1 MPRLVVKQNKKLI
14 LKKVIN
20 KTLDLIPFENL
31 DIEINKFYNNIQIL
45 KAQTFGPLIIRN
57 KGVKISENGDIT
69 SDYDLYIQAHD
80 YKQYKNQFN
89 VLDEV
94 VVEYCLYI
102 RYEGKPE
109 YLQLAF
115 NKLEI
120 YEYEEDIIT
129 RGDIYM
135 VSIEESEDHIVMYI
149 FKPVKMIWNY
159 TIKKN

>member
-1 MPRLVVKQNKKLI
+1 MQKIEIRENKKLI

-20 KTLDLIPFENL
+20 RNLDLIPLENL
-31 DIEINKFYNNIQIL
+31 DTEINRFYNNIQAL
-45 KAQTFGPLIIRN
+45 KVQVFGPLIIRN
-57 KGVKISENGDIT
+57 KGMKISDDGQIT

-89 VLDEV
+89 LLDEV
-94 VVEYCLYI
+94 VVEYCLYT
-102 RYEGKPE
+102 RFEGKPE

-129 RGDIYM
+129 RGDVYM
-135 VSIEESEDHIVMYI
+135 VSLEDSEDYIVMDI
-149 FKPVKMIWNY
+149 FKPVKMI
-159 TIKKN
+159 

>member
-1 MPRLVVKQNKKLI
+1 MYGGNSLQKIEIRENKKLI

-20 KTLDLIPFENL
+20 KSLDLIPLENL
-31 DIEINKFYNNIQIL
+31 DTEINRFYNNIQAL
-45 KAQTFGPLIIRN
+45 KAQVFGPLIIRN
-57 KGVKISENGDIT
+57 KGMKISDDGQIT

-94 VVEYCLYI
+94 VVEYCLYT
-102 RYEGKPE
+102 RFEGKPE
-109 YLQLAF
+109 YIQLAF

-129 RGDIYM
+129 RGDVYM
-135 VSIEESEDHIVMYI
+135 VSLEDSEDYIVMDI
-149 FKPVKMIWNY
+149 FKPVKMI
-159 TIKKN
+159 

>member
-1 MPRLVVKQNKKLI
+1 MYGGNSLQKIEIRENKKLI

-20 KTLDLIPFENL
+20 KSLDLIPLENL
-31 DIEINKFYNNIQIL
+31 DTEINRFYNNIQAL
-45 KAQTFGPLIIRN
+45 KAQVFGPLIIRN
-57 KGVKISENGDIT
+57 KGMKISDDGQIT

-94 VVEYCLYI
+94 VVEYCLYT
-102 RYEGKPE
+102 RFEGKPE
-109 YLQLAF
+109 YIQLAF

-129 RGDIYM
+129 RGDVYM
-135 VSIEESEDHIVMYI
+135 VSLEDSQDYIIMDI
-149 FKPVKMIWNY
+149 FKPVKMI
-159 TIKKN
+159 

>member
-1 MPRLVVKQNKKLI
+1 MLGGKTLQKIEIRENKKLI

-20 KTLDLIPFENL
+20 KSLDLIPFENL
-31 DIEINKFYNNIQIL
+31 DVEINKFYNNIQAL
-45 KAQTFGPLIIRN
+45 KPQIFGPLIIRN
-57 KGVKISENGDIT
+57 KGMKISDDGKIT

-80 YKQYKNQFN
+80 YKQYKNKFN
-89 VLDEV
+89 VLDKV
-94 VVEYCLYI
+94 VVEHCLYT
-102 RYEGKPE
+102 RFEGKPE

-135 VSIEESEDHIVMYI
+135 VSLEDSKDHIVMDI
-149 FKPVKMIWNY
+149 FKPVKMI
-159 TIKKN
+159 

>member
-1 MPRLVVKQNKKLI
+1 MTINIWREYIAENKKLI

-20 KTLDLIPFENL
+20 RNLDLIPLENL
-31 DIEINKFYNNIQIL
+31 DTEINRFYNNIQAL
-45 KAQTFGPLIIRN
+45 KVQVFGPLIIRN
-57 KGVKISENGDIT
+57 KGMKISDDGQIT

-89 VLDEV
+89 LLDEV
-94 VVEYCLYI
+94 VVEYCLYT
-102 RYEGKPE
+102 RFEGKPE

-129 RGDIYM
+129 RGDVYM
-135 VSIEESEDHIVMYI
+135 VSLEDSEDYIVMDI
-149 FKPVKMIWNY
+149 FKPVKMI
-159 TIKKN
+159 

>member
-1 MPRLVVKQNKKLI
+1 MQKIEIRENKKLI

-20 KTLDLIPFENL
+20 KSLDLIPFENL
-31 DIEINKFYNNIQIL
+31 DVEINKFYNNIHALKLQI
-45 KAQTFGPLIIRN
+45 FGLLIIRN
-57 KGVKISENGDIT
+57 KGMKIGDDGKIT
-69 SDYDLYIQAHD
+69 SDYYLYIQAYD

-94 VVEYCLYI
+94 VAEYCLYT
-102 RYEGKPE
+102 RFEGKPE

-120 YEYEEDIIT
+120 YEYEEDMIT

-135 VSIEESEDHIVMYI
+135 ISLEGSEDHIVMDI
-149 FKPVKMIWNY
+149 FKPVKMI
-159 TIKKN
+159 